1 MTRDCPSERQWEAFV
16 DGELAPDR
24 VAGLT
29 AHLAECEGCRQLVDE
44 MIDLRSLLSGLPE
57 PTVPPTL
64 IGNVMAAVADEAV
77 PAPASYFRRVALTT
91 LMALLAIG
99 EAVMV
104 VLRAYG
110 YSLGD
115 LLALAV
121 QTWPALGELARQV
134 TQFALLAVE
143 VLTNPLA
150 ARVVADTILRTPW
163 LWSLVLLTVLAVLI
177 LVPRAHTSQRS

>member
-24 VAGLT
+24 MAGFT
-29 AHLAECEGCRQLVDE
+29 AHLAECEDCRQLVDE
-44 MIDLRSLLSGLPE
+44 MINLRSLLIGLPD
-57 PTVPPTL
+57 PVVPSTL
-64 IGNVMAAVADEAV
+64 VGNVMTAVADVAV
-77 PAPASYFRRVALTT
+77 PAPASYFRRVVLTT
-91 LMALLAIG
+91 LLALLAVG
-99 EAVMV
+99 EAAMV
-104 VLRAYG
+104 VIRAYG

-121 QTWPALGELARQV
+121 RTWPALGGLARQV
-134 TQFALLAVE
+134 TQFALLVVE

-163 LWSLVLLTVLAVLI
+163 LWSLVLLTVLAFLI
-177 LVPRAHTSQRS
+177 LVPKVHTSQRS